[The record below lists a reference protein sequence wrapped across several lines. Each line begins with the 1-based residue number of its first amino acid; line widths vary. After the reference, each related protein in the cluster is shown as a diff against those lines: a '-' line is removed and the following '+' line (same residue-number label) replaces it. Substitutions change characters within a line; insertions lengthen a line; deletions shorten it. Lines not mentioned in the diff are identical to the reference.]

1 MRGIKAMGKTIRLSE
16 WPFEINEQVKL
27 IWIGDPFRKDKKW
40 MIKVYFRSLVKQ
52 QTKELIVDWPAIHF
66 FCVGRIYANGI
77 INKYSF
83 EPGARIQAIDL
94 RNSESYYNERVWKI
108 QGSNHAAISR
118 TFSFVKN
125 KKLYLLPYVEFV
137 RGVLAV
143 NSFALRLI
151 LQLDGVEDYFTYEHE
166 GEIFKMYFTNE
177 YSKKLLTKE
186 NLYHLAWIFSN
197 KSILTMFNQAF
208 MKLVFDLK
216 KGNKLSFLLERFEL
230 TARIRENGDK
240 IFIQEITAVKN
251 KEINAKQII
260 IEHPA
265 FLKREVLK
273 GAKKREFTTYG
284 GNTANELKLD
294 NQADGATRNPEI
306 IESLQ
311 VKQEYVNIPGIT
323 QYGFRDNYIKTSSD
337 TITKNYFSKNRGTR
351 TLADVGG
358 ENTEQGIEFVEVDKI
373 FVKGELEE
381 FIEVIKLLEMK
392 EGIKKIEVAVAS
404 LPFGNNNKFAFLS
417 DSVTPR
423 KYVIAKVIMKN
434 GKERLIIDVE
444 RYGKN
449 LSMLILK
456 TNMSVK
462 WDIISDMILEG
473 LVRNS
478 GSWNKRELIAI
489 TIREVEVIRKKHML
503 KSKIITVNDFY
514 DTIIN

>member
-1 MRGIKAMGKTIRLSE
+1 MGKTIRWSE

-52 QTKELIVDWPAIHF
+52 QTKELVVDWPAIHF

-77 INKYSF
+77 INNYSF

-108 QGSNHAAISR
+108 QGSNDAAISR

-125 KKLYLLPYVEFV
+125 KKLYLLPYVEFI

-166 GEIFKMYFTNE
+166 REIFKMYFTNE

-216 KGNKLSFLLERFEL
+216 KENKLPFLLERFEL
-230 TARIRENGDK
+230 TARIRENGDQ
-240 IFIQEITAVKN
+240 IFIQEITTVKN

-265 FLKREVLK
+265 LFKREVLK
-273 GAKKREFTTYG
+273 GTKKREFTTYG
-284 GNTANELKLD
+284 GNIANELKID
-294 NQADGATRNPEI
+294 NQAEGAGRIPEL
-306 IESLQ
+306 IESLEVRQ
-311 VKQEYVNIPGIT
+311 GYTNIPAIT
-323 QYGFRDNYIKTSSD
+323 QYGFKDNYRKASSDSATKKYFSRDNG
-337 TITKNYFSKNRGTR
+337 RR
-351 TLADVGG
+351 TLADTGG
-358 ENTEQGIEFVEVDKI
+358 ENTEQGIEFMEVDKLS
-373 FVKGELEE
+373 VRGELEE
-381 FIEVIKLLEMK
+381 FVEVMKLLEL
-392 EGIKKIEVAVAS
+392 KKRVEKVEVAITN
-404 LPFGNNNKFAFLS
+404 LPLGNNNKFAFLE
-417 DSVTPR
+417 DFITPR
-423 KYVIAKVIMKN
+423 KYAIAKIVMVD
-434 GKERLIIDVE
+434 GKERLIIEVE
-444 RYGKN
+444 RYGKA

-456 TNMSVK
+456 ADISIK
-462 WDIISDMILEG
+462 WEGVCKIILEG
-473 LVRNS
+473 LVKNS
-478 GSWNKRELIAI
+478 GIWNIENFSLISKLKI
-489 TIREVEVIRKKHML
+489 QVKRKKHVTDNKVYFADKIYFML
-503 KSKIITVNDFY
+503 
-514 DTIIN
+514 